1 MLGDSKAFSS
11 FSVDDPQKAKAFYG
25 QTLGLEVSEV
35 PEMQGLLK
43 LHLAGGNMVLIY
55 PKAKHAPASFTIL
68 NFPVSDVEQTVDN
81 LTRPACASKGMTT
94 KTSRQTRRAFPEARV
109 RI

>member
-35 PEMQGLLK
+35 PKRFRSVLTTDLEVKLGPEPARIDIDLK
-43 LHLAGGNMVLIY
+43 
-55 PKAKHAPASFTIL
+55 
-68 NFPVSDVEQTVDN
+68 D
-81 LTRPACASKGMTT
+81 
-94 KTSRQTRRAFPEARV
+94 
-109 RI
+109 